1 MDMTKF
7 ENADDPGFK
16 AVVGELRRWVKE
28 LARFE
33 SAGLPQVESRHRGR
47 TSEGAGGRTSEQQVL
62 RITQGSPQFGPTTI
76 SGGSVFQG
84 NYVGRNGSIF

>member
-28 LARFE
+28 LAR
-33 SAGLPQVESRHRGR
+33 SQNARLPQVESSHKGGTSEEAEGR
-47 TSEGAGGRTSEQQVL
+47 TSDQHVL
-62 RITQGSPQFGPTTI
+62 QIAQGSPQYGPTTV

-84 NYVGRNGSIF
+84 NYAGGNGRIF

>member
-28 LARFE
+28 LARSE
-33 SAGLPQVESRHRGR
+33 NVRLSQVESSLGDRTREVARGR
-47 TSEGAGGRTSEQQVL
+47 TSERQVL
-62 RITQGSPQFGPTTI
+62 QITQGSPQFGTTTVNR
-76 SGGSVFQG
+76 GSVFQG
-84 NYVGRNGSIF
+84 NYVGGNGSIF

>member
-1 MDMTKF
+1 MTKF
-7 ENADDPGFK
+7 ENADDPGYK

-28 LARFE
+28 LARSE
-33 SAGLPQVESRHRGR
+33 NARLPDVERSHRGS
-47 TSEGAGGRTSEQQVL
+47 TSEEAEEGTSDQHVL
-62 RITQGSPQFGPTTI
+62 RITQGSPQFGQTTV

>member
-1 MDMTKF
+1 MTKF

-16 AVVGELRRWVKE
+16 AVVGELRRWVKD

-33 SAGLPQVESRHRGR
+33 SAGPPHVQSPHRGK
-47 TSEGAGGRTSEQQVL
+47 TSEEAGGRTLEQQVL
-62 RITQGSPQFGPTTI
+62 RITQGSPQFGPNTI

-84 NYVGRNGSIF
+84 NYVGPNGGIF

>member
-7 ENADDPGFK
+7 DSVDDPGFK

-28 LARFE
+28 IAR
-33 SAGLPQVESRHRGR
+33 
-47 TSEGAGGRTSEQQVL
+47 EGAGSSHGCSTREEAGGIMPERQVL
-62 RITQGSPQFGPTTI
+62 RITQGSPQFGSTTV

-84 NYVGRNGSIF
+84 NYVGKK